1 MKRINQFFI
10 EILKKLSPDSA
21 SRKVILLAGG
31 TVVAQGIN
39 LLVTPVLSR
48 LYTPSDFGVLAVYT
62 ALLSILGAFS
72 GFSYHLA
79 IPLPEEDRSATNLLV
94 LSLLLNGILA
104 LLISLILVIA
114 GTSIL
119 SFFGWDAIIRYKWFL
134 PIGVFASGAYTI
146 VSYFALRKEA
156 YSVLGR
162 TKISQKCLGAL
173 ISISFGFRE
182 GPIGLILGQIV
193 GLAGGSYSLLK
204 ASAKESLLVTR
215 KSLLEVAVKYK
226 SFPLF
231 QSWGNLLNILSLQ
244 IMPLILFSYFSQE
257 ITGWFSMSLRVV
269 QLPMVF
275 VGQAIG
281 QVFYQ
286 RASLSWRN
294 GTLEETTLE
303 TVNLLSKLGTFP
315 IISLG
320 VVSPVLFPLLFG
332 AEWKIAGIYSLFLS
346 PFLWL
351 QFLSSP
357 ISTVFLV
364 VNRQKYVVFFQ
375 GIMLIV
381 GIGSLVLGYFVGG
394 IYSPIVIY
402 SIGKMIIYFAYL
414 LIILRIAG
422 VKLAL
427 FVPELGREIFIAS
440 IFLAP
445 VFLSLLFS
453 ENAFIPIFVWVIMG
467 CGFML
472 FLIFK
477 NEYSLRRNG

>member
-1 MKRINQFFI
+1 MKTIRKVFI
-10 EILKKLSPDSA
+10 EIRKKLSPDST
-21 SRKVILLAGG
+21 SRKVVLLAGG
-31 TVVAQGIN
+31 TVAAQGIN
-39 LLVTPVLSR
+39 LLVTPIISR

-79 IPLPEEDRSATNLLV
+79 IPLPEEDRLAKNLLV

-104 LLISLILVIA
+104 LFISLILTIE
-114 GTSIL
+114 GTGIL
-119 SFFGWDAIIRYKWFL
+119 SFFGWDAITRYKWFL

-182 GPIGLILGQIV
+182 GPIGLILGQIL
-193 GLAGGSYSLLK
+193 GMAGGSYSLLK
-204 ASAKESLLVTR
+204 ASAKGSLLVTR
-215 KSLLEVAVKYK
+215 KSLLEVARKYR

-281 QVFYQ
+281 QVFFQ

-303 TVNLLSKLGTFP
+303 TVSLLSKFGTFP

-332 AEWKIAGIYSLFLS
+332 AEWEIAGMYSLFLS

-375 GIMLIV
+375 GIMLVV
-381 GIGSLVLGYFVGG
+381 GIGSLVLGYFAGG
-394 IYSPIVIY
+394 IYWPIVIY
-402 SIGKMIIYFAYL
+402 SVGKMMIYFVYL
-414 LIILRIAG
+414 VIILRIAG
-422 VKLAL
+422 VKAAR
-427 FVPELGREIFIAS
+427 FVPELGRDIFFSS

-445 VFLSLLFS
+445 VLLSLLFS
-453 ENAFIPIFVWVIMG
+453 EKPLITIFVWIIMG
-467 CGFML
+467 CGFL
-472 FLIFK
+472 LLLLLQKKENINIK
-477 NEYSLRRNG
+477 